1 MSEDFDN
8 DFDCDVSYDDA
19 LALARKVNEMA
30 ERVATAH
37 RIVPGAVATTGI
49 EIDDVRYEMTLRVAP
64 LGSDAS

>member
-1 MSEDFDN
+1 MSADFD

-19 LALARKVNEMA
+19 LAQKVNEMA